1 MGEKATKQNK
11 SLQNETCRLKG
22 GKLARR
28 TNGLYYNMKQHK
40 AQGNLSEAA
49 HDG

>member
-1 MGEKATKQNK
+1 MWEKETKQIK

-22 GKLARR
+22 GKLAQR

-40 AQGNLSEAA
+40 AQGNLSKAA